1 MSNVPPDIEDI
12 RIEHPERWCLDLSVN
27 THQLQ
32 FILYAP
38 EQSESLVMRSIA
50 LDKGVPA
57 LQALENA
64 VYDHPLLL
72 GDYRRVRVVTYSPHF
87 LVLPTPVAG
96 DDTLVAR
103 SLAEAYPADDG
114 ERATCTLPQCGVS
127 IAYLLPQGTMGF
139 LQRTFN
145 NPPVVHHLYPLCE
158 HFKSLNQGSRI
169 ARMFVNLQPGR
180 MDMAVY
186 RQGEFILANSL
197 AMRNTADATYLLLHT
212 WQSMGL
218 DALTDE
224 IQLTGD
230 KSQRDELAPE
240 LRRFVKYVM
249 PAIFPASALRLGQ
262 DAMQAP
268 LDLILL
274 ATCES

>member
-1 MSNVPPDIEDI
+1 MSNVPPDFEDI
-12 RIEHPERWCLDLSVN
+12 RIEHPERWCLDLSVSPQ
-27 THQLQ
+27 QLQ

-38 EQSESLVMRSIA
+38 EQNESLVMRSIA
-50 LDKGVPA
+50 LDKSNQA

-72 GDYRRVRVVTYSPHF
+72 GDYQRVRVVTYSPHF
-87 LVLPTPVAG
+87 LVLPTSVA
-96 DDTLVAR
+96 DDDDLVAH
-103 SLAEAYPADDG
+103 SLAEAYPDDKG
-114 ERATCTLPQCGVS
+114 ELATCPLPQCGVS

-169 ARMFVNLQPGR
+169 ARMFVNLQGDR
-180 MDMAVY
+180 MDMALY
-186 RQGEFILANSL
+186 RQGEFVLANSM
-197 AMRNTADATYLLLHT
+197 AMCNISEATYLLLHT
-212 WQSMGL
+212 WQSLGL

-230 KSQRDELAPE
+230 KSLRDELAPE

-262 DAMQAP
+262 GAMQAP
-268 LDLILL
+268 FDLILL
-274 ATCES
+274 TTCES